1 MRQLSKRWESLKRV
15 TGARH
20 LYRAFLPEV
29 NGGGMCWG
37 CIEAPSLDGPFHL
50 EIWNH
55 TESEWEFVATFPT
68 FRKAKEVGR
77 LLAGVA
83 LSKNF

>member
-1 MRQLSKRWESLKRV
+1 MRTLAKRWESLKRV

-29 NGGGMCWG
+29 QPSDTCWA
-37 CIEAPSLDGPFHL
+37 CIEAPALDGPFEL
-50 EIWNH
+50 EIWNG
-55 TESEWEFVATFPT
+55 TENEWEFVEAFPT
-68 FRKAKEVGR
+68 FKKAKAVGR

-83 LSKNF
+83 LNKNI